1 MNIDAAPAWLKAF
14 AASLWVAFVLA
25 PLMVWLVRHFGD
37 ATLWMALPPLAFA
50 FSIFRSHLSDDDIP
64 DAEYYRRKAGIRQA
78 TD

>member
-25 PLMVWLVRHFGD
+25 PLMVWLVRYLGD
-37 ATLWMALPPLAFA
+37 ATLWVALLPLAVAFA
-50 FSIFRSHLSDDDIP
+50 SFRSYLSDDDMP
-64 DAEYYRRKAGIRQA
+64 DAEYYRRKARIRQA